1 MQESFY
7 KFIVRIIS
15 IIHLVMI
22 GVNCISV
29 PLLLLNEPFWI
40 SVPLITL
47 LFSPL
52 IGGTYCMFNNLENH
66 FRRKAN
72 MPEINDRTEA
82 FVKEVLSIFRRKT
95 KNGN

>member
-7 KFIVRIIS
+7 KIIVRTIA

-29 PLLLLNEPFWI
+29 PLILLNEPFYI

-82 FVKEVLSIFRRKT
+82 FMKEVQQLLRR
-95 KNGN
+95 NV